1 LYFQWLKLLEIIIIE
16 DMNKHIKFSTLFLS
30 IFLFL
35 AAIDASQS
43 SELSK
48 ERITLNDLNQ
58 LKDISSIDV
67 SHSANL
73 MVYSVSSVDEKKD
86 RYRNDIWL
94 LDLNK
99 NKEKILLKGNH
110 WVGKTSFS
118 PDDILLGYLA
128 PGRGKYADYQ
138 QIWTINT
145 KNLVKRQITRLKANI
160 NDFEWS
166 PDGKKIILV
175 AESKASDEKTKK
187 TSIKTPEPIVIDRY
201 HFKQDGND
209 FLGDERQHLY
219 LLDINSRTTKQLTKG
234 SSNEFLPSWSP
245 DNKKIAYVTKTG
257 DMDRT
262 DNYDIYVLEID
273 SIEDPIQLTTAPG
286 SDSAN
291 SRPQWS
297 PDGKKIAYLYGDDS
311 ALLWYALTEL
321 AVIDLDT
328 KINSI
333 LTKEL
338 DLNTASPQWS
348 DDGQNIYF
356 IIEDN
361 MKSQLAKYSLKDQT
375 ISRITPPNYYISGWA
390 KNYVVR
396 NGKIGLILSNT
407 NSPDEV
413 FFYDEGNL
421 SQQSH
426 HNSELLSS
434 RKILETETISF
445 LATDGEELFGMMIKP
460 DNFDPSKKYPLII
473 RMHGGPVSQYG
484 LYFSYDWQLFAASDY
499 VVMAINPRGSS
510 GRGLD
515 FQKVIFADWGN
526 IDADDISELADYA
539 ISLGYIDENKLG
551 LGGWSYGGMLT
562 NYVIAKDQRF
572 KAATSGAGIANIL
585 SGFGDDQYIREYIAE
600 MGTPWDNTETWLRV
614 SHPFLNA
621 NKIVTPTLFLVGE
634 KDYNVPLIGSEQMY
648 QALKHLNIPT
658 ELVVYPGEHHSFST
672 PSYNKDVLERYL
684 AWYKKY
690 LN

>member
-1 LYFQWLKLLEIIIIE
+1 
-16 DMNKHIKFSTLFLS
+16 MNKHIKFSTLFLS

-262 DNYDIYVLEID
+262 DNYDIYVLELD

>member
-1 LYFQWLKLLEIIIIE
+1 
-16 DMNKHIKFSTLFLS
+16 MNKHIKFSTLFLS

-166 PDGKKIILV
+166 PDGKKIVLV

>member
-1 LYFQWLKLLEIIIIE
+1 
-16 DMNKHIKFSTLFLS
+16 MNKHIKFSTLFLS

>member
-1 LYFQWLKLLEIIIIE
+1 L
-16 DMNKHIKFSTLFLS
+16 MNNYIKSSTLILTVLLS
-30 IFLFL
+30 FVS
-35 AAIDASQS
+35 IDTSQS
-43 SELSK
+43 TELSK
-48 ERITLNDLNQ
+48 EKITLNDLNQ

-166 PDGKKIILV
+166 PDGKKMVLV
-175 AESKASDEKTKK
+175 AKSKASDEKTKK

-219 LLDINSRTTKQLTKG
+219 LLDIKSRATKQLTKG

-321 AVIDLDT
+321 AVIELDT

-434 RKILETETISF
+434 KKILETETISF

-526 IDADDISELADYA
+526 VDADDISELADYA

>member
-1 LYFQWLKLLEIIIIE
+1 
-16 DMNKHIKFSTLFLS
+16 MNKHIKFSTLFLS

-413 FFYDEGNL
+413 FFYNEGNL

>member
-1 LYFQWLKLLEIIIIE
+1 
-16 DMNKHIKFSTLFLS
+16 MNNYIKSSTLILS
-30 IFLFL
+30 VLLSFVS
-35 AAIDASQS
+35 IDTSQS
-43 SELSK
+43 TELSK
-48 ERITLNDLNQ
+48 EKITLNDLNQ

-166 PDGKKIILV
+166 PDGKKMVLV
-175 AESKASDEKTKK
+175 AKSKASDEKTKK

-219 LLDINSRTTKQLTKG
+219 LLDIKSRATKQLTKG

-321 AVIDLDT
+321 AVIELDT

-434 RKILETETISF
+434 KKILETETISF

-526 IDADDISELADYA
+526 VDADDISELADYA

>member
-1 LYFQWLKLLEIIIIE
+1 MSNY
-16 DMNKHIKFSTLFLS
+16 IKSSTLILS
-30 IFLFL
+30 VLLSF
-35 AAIDASQS
+35 AAIDTSQS

-48 ERITLNDLNQ
+48 EKITLNDLNQ

-73 MVYSVSSVDEKKD
+73 VVYSVWSVDEKKD
-86 RYRNDIWL
+86 SYRNDIWL

-99 NKEKILLKGNH
+99 NKEKILLKGNPSI
-110 WVGKTSFS
+110 GKTRFS

-128 PGRGKYADYQ
+128 PGRGKYTNYQ

-166 PDGKKIILV
+166 PDGKKIVLV
-175 AESKASDEKTKK
+175 AEPNASEKDKK
-187 TSIKTPEPIVIDRY
+187 IMAITNVNSSEPIVIDRY
-201 HFKQDGND
+201 HFKQDGNG

-219 LLDINSRTTKQLTKG
+219 LLDIKSRTTKQLTKG
-234 SSNEFLPSWSP
+234 NSNEFLPSWSP
-245 DNKKIAYVTKTG
+245 DNKRIAYVTKTG

-262 DNYDIYVLEID
+262 DNYDIYVLELD
-273 SIEDPIQLTTAPG
+273 SIENPIQLTTSPG
-286 SDSAN
+286 ADSSS

-297 PDGKKIAYLYGDDS
+297 PDGKKIAYLYGGDP

-321 AVIDLDT
+321 AVIDVDT

-333 LTKEL
+333 LTRQL
-338 DLNTASPQWS
+338 DRNTTSPQWS
-348 DDGQNIYF
+348 SDGQNIYF
-356 IIEDN
+356 VLEDN
-361 MKSQLAKYSLKDQT
+361 MKSQLAKFSLKDQS
-375 ISRITPPNYYISGWA
+375 ISRITPPNYYLSGWG

-413 FFYDEGNL
+413 FISDEGKL

-434 RKILETETISF
+434 RKILETETIAF
-445 LATDGEELFGMMIKP
+445 TTTDGEELFGMMIKP

-484 LYFSYDWQLFAASDY
+484 LYFSYDWQLFAANGY
-499 VVMAINPRGSS
+499 VVMVTNPRGSS

-515 FQKVIFADWGN
+515 FQKKIFADWGN
-526 IDADDISELADYA
+526 VDADDISQLADYA
-539 ISLGYIDENKLG
+539 ISLGYIDENRLG

-562 NYVIAKDQRF
+562 DYVIAKDQRF
-572 KAATSGAGIANIL
+572 KAATSGAGIANLL
-585 SGFGDDQYIREYIAE
+585 SGFGDDQYIREYIVE
-600 MGTPWDNTETWLRV
+600 MGTPWDNTEAWLRV

-658 ELVVYPGEHHSFST
+658 ELIVYPGEHHSFST

-684 AWYKKY
+684 AWYEKY

>member
-1 LYFQWLKLLEIIIIE
+1 
-16 DMNKHIKFSTLFLS
+16 MNKHIKFSTLFLS

-48 ERITLNDLNQ
+48 EKITLNDLNQ
-58 LKDISSIDV
+58 LKDISSIDL

-73 MVYSVSSVDEKKD
+73 VVYSVWSVDEKKD

-99 NKEKILLKGNH
+99 NKEKILLKGNPSI
-110 WVGKTSFS
+110 GKTRFS

-166 PDGKKIILV
+166 PDGKKIVLV
-175 AESKASDEKTKK
+175 AEPNASDKDKK
-187 TSIKTPEPIVIDRY
+187 IMAITNVTTSEPIVIDRY
-201 HFKQDGND
+201 HFKQDGSG

-219 LLDINSRTTKQLTKG
+219 LLDIKSRTTKQLTKG

-245 DNKKIAYVTKTG
+245 DNKRIAYVTKTG

-262 DNYDIYVLEID
+262 DNYDIYVLELD
-273 SIEDPIQLTTAPG
+273 SIENPIQLTTAPG
-286 SDSAN
+286 ADSSS

-297 PDGKKIAYLYGDDS
+297 PDGKKIAYLYGGDP

-321 AVIDLDT
+321 AVIDVDT
-328 KINSI
+328 KTNSI
-333 LTKEL
+333 LTREL
-338 DLNTASPQWS
+338 DRNTTSPQWS

-356 IIEDN
+356 VLEDN
-361 MKSQLAKYSLKDQT
+361 MKSQLAKYSLRDQK
-375 ISRITPPNYYISGWA
+375 ILRITPPNYYLSGWA

-396 NGKIGLILSNT
+396 NGKIGLILSST
-407 NSPDEV
+407 YHPDEV
-413 FFYDEGNL
+413 FLYDEGNIT
-421 SQQSH
+421 QQSH

-445 LATDGEELFGMMIKP
+445 TATDGEELFGMIIKP
-460 DNFDPSKKYPLII
+460 ENFDPLKKYPLII

-484 LYFSYDWQLFAASDY
+484 LYFNYDWQLFAANGY
-499 VVMAINPRGSS
+499 VVMVTNPRGSS

-515 FQKVIFADWGN
+515 FQKKIFADWGN
-526 IDADDISELADYA
+526 VDADDISRLADYA

-562 NYVIAKDQRF
+562 DYVIAKDQRF
-572 KAATSGAGIANIL
+572 KAATSGAGIANLL
-585 SGFGDDQYIREYIAE
+585 SGFGDDQYIREYIVE
-600 MGTPWDNTETWLRV
+600 MGTPWDNTEAWLRV

-672 PSYNKDVLERYL
+672 PSYNKDVLDRYL
-684 AWYKKY
+684 AWYEKY